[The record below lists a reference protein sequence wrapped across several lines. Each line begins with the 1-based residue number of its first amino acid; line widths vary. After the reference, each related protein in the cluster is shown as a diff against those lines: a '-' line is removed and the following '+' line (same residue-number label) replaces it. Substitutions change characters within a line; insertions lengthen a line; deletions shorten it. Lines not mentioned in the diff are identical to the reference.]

1 MADLSILD
9 RLNAL
14 ADSTRSRLLLVLD
27 RHELTVSELCQVLQ
41 LPQSTVS
48 RHLKILSDDGWVVA
62 RAEGTSRRYT
72 AAPSLEPGAKR
83 LWQLVRGQVAQDD
96 TAEQD
101 VERLRGVLAERRTR
115 SEQFFSSS
123 AGQWDALRTELFG
136 QRTELAALPGLLD
149 ETWVVGDLGCGTG
162 QLTGAL
168 APYVGRVIAVDQSRA
183 MLAAAR
189 TRLQE
194 LDNAELRQGELEA
207 LPIADGE
214 LDAAVLFLVL
224 HYLAEPVQALAE
236 ACRTLK
242 PGGRLLVVDM
252 TPHAREEYRQTMGHL
267 WQGFSGEQMRGW
279 LAEAGLQAVRYRV
292 LPADARA
299 KGPGLFS
306 LTARR
311 PHGEKAETAEK
322 RRKVRAVPGAAGR
335 TRFQLQERQHSHRGL
350 EA

>member
-1 MADLSILD
+1 MADLAILD
-9 RLNAL
+9 RLAAL
-14 ADSTRSRLLLVLD
+14 ADATRSRLLLVLD

-48 RHLKILSDDGWVVA
+48 RHLKILGDDGWVVA

-72 AAPSLEPGAKR
+72 AAPSLDPGARR
-83 LWQLVRGQVAQDD
+83 LWQLVRGQVAQDV

-101 VERLRGVLAERRTR
+101 AERLRGVLAERRTR

-136 QRTELAALPGLLD
+136 QRAELAALPGLLD
-149 ETWVVGDLGCGTG
+149 EAWVVGDLGCGTG
-162 QLTGAL
+162 QLTASL
-168 APYVGRVIAVDQSRA
+168 APYVGRVIAVDRSRA

-189 TRLQE
+189 SRLQE
-194 LDNAELRQGELEA
+194 HENVELRQGELEA

-224 HYLAEPVQALAE
+224 HYLAEPALALAE
-236 ACRTLK
+236 ARRTLR

-279 LAEAGLQAVRYRV
+279 LAEAGLEAVRYRV

-311 PHGEKAETAEK
+311 PQGGQQ
-322 RRKVRAVPGAAGR
+322 RKVRAVPGRAGR
-335 TRFQLQERQHSHRGL
+335 TDFQQQGRQHSHRGL
-350 EA
+350 DA

>member
-1 MADLSILD
+1 LADLTILD
-9 RLNAL
+9 RLTAL

-48 RHLKILSDDGWVVA
+48 RHLKLLGDDGWVVV
-62 RAEGTSRRYT
+62 RADGTSRRYSV
-72 AAPSLEPGAKR
+72 APSLDAGARR
-83 LWQLVRGQVAQDD
+83 LWQLVRGEVAEDV

-101 VERLRGVLAERRTR
+101 AERLRSVLAERRTR
-115 SEQFFSSS
+115 SEEFFATS

-136 QRTELAALPGLLD
+136 QRADLAALPGLLD
-149 ETWVVGDLGCGTG
+149 AEWVVGDLGCGTG
-162 QLTGAL
+162 QLTVSL

-189 TRLQE
+189 ARLPG
-194 LDNAELRQGELEA
+194 LSNVELRQGDLEA

-224 HYLAEPVQALAE
+224 DYLPEPVRALIE
-236 ACRTLK
+236 ARRVLR

-267 WQGFSGEQMRGW
+267 WQGFSGDQMTAW
-279 LAEAGLQAVRYRV
+279 LAETGLEAPRYRV
-292 LPADARA
+292 LPADPRA

-311 PHGEKAETAEK
+311 PASQTSGRHDNGRNGVG
-322 RRKVRAVPGAAGR
+322 RRR
-335 TRFQLQERQHSHRGL
+335 S
-350 EA
+350 